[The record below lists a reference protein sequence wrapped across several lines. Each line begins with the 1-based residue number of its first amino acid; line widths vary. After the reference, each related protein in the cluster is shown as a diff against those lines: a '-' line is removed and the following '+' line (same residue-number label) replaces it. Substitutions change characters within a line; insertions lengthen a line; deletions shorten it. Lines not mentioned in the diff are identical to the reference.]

1 MKQTLRH
8 VGTACLLAAIAP
20 PGCMRQ
26 TATPEPVAGTS
37 GYVAAA
43 LAYQEG
49 QRERAIEALQVALR
63 DNPNLIM
70 ARFLLG
76 GIYKEKGDY
85 RAAAGEYEKVAELD
99 PYVAAN
105 HYNLGLMYHLLNEL
119 QKAAV
124 SYLNALKLN
133 EKDPKSNMNLGMVY
147 TALGNPELGLPYV
160 RRAVELDPDNPD
172 AAANMGVVLD
182 TLQNYKEAETAYR
195 RALELDSN
203 RVETAANLAGCL
215 VAQKRHTEA
224 IRVFEEILRE
234 SDSSLL
240 RQRYGYALA
249 QGGRFDD
256 SIRQYE
262 QALKLNAN
270 NYHAMNGLGDAL
282 IGQYR
287 QSANLDEGKR
297 AQAVA
302 YWKKSL
308 GLNPNQPRL
317 TALITEYSKGNLFP

>member
-8 VGTACLLAAIAP
+8 PGLASLLTLIAL
-20 PGCMRQ
+20 PGCVHQ
-26 TATPEPVAGTS
+26 PAVQEPVAGTS
-37 GYVAAA
+37 GYVAGA

-49 QRERAIEALQVALR
+49 QRERAIEALQSALR

-76 GIYKEKGDY
+76 GIYKDKGDY
-85 RAAAGEYEKVAELD
+85 RAAAGEFEKVVELD
-99 PYVAAN
+99 PYVSSN

-133 EKDPKSNMNLGMVY
+133 ALDPKSNMNLGMVY

-160 RRAVELDPDNPD
+160 KRAVEIDPQSAE
-172 AAANMGVVLD
+172 AAANLGVVLD

-195 RALELDSN
+195 RALELDKN
-203 RVETAANLAGCL
+203 RLETAANLAGCL
-215 VAQKRHTEA
+215 VAQKRFNEA

-240 RQRYGYALA
+240 RQRYGYALS
-249 QGGRFDD
+249 QGGKFDE
-256 SIRQYE
+256 SVRQYQ
-262 QALKLNAN
+262 QALKLSAN
-270 NYHAMNGLGDAL
+270 NYHAMNGIGDAL

-287 QSANLDEGKR
+287 QSAMLDEGKR

-308 GLNPNQPRL
+308 ELNPNQPRL
-317 TALITEYSKGNLFP
+317 TALITEYSKGSLFP